1 MAVTE
6 IVLQNE
12 RDLKNFVKSFAKKVS
27 SREVIL
33 LVGELG
39 SGKTT
44 FAKYFINYFLPLQ
57 EVTSPTFPIVNVYT
71 NGEQQIFHY
80 DLYRIKT
87 QEELQELNLIDAI
100 KDGICLIEWPEI
112 AYNYLP
118 EAYTIIKIEHTGDA
132 TRKLKIK
139 SYGKIK

>member
-1 MAVTE
+1 MVTE
-6 IVLQNE
+6 IVVRNE
-12 RDLKNFVKSFAKKVS
+12 VELKKIAENFAQKSS
-27 SREVIL
+27 TIEVML

-57 EVTSPTFPIVNVYT
+57 EVTSPTFPIVNIYT
-71 NGEQQIFHY
+71 TKKQKIFHF
-80 DLYRIKT
+80 DLYRIT
-87 QEELQELNLIDAI
+87 AQEELQELNLIDAL

-118 EAYTIIKIEHTGDA
+118 NQYTVIKIENKGD
-132 TRKLKIK
+132 TVRKLKIK
-139 SYGKIK
+139 SYGK